1 MLYNN
6 NLFSLSQEKIKS
18 PKGKGKEIAI
28 EKRKEKKPHH
38 HLAAVPLSKQLHL
51 KKKRLDFLLYRTT
64 PAAGGEKE
72 RKRVAFVV

>member
-28 EKRKEKKPHH
+28 EKRPH